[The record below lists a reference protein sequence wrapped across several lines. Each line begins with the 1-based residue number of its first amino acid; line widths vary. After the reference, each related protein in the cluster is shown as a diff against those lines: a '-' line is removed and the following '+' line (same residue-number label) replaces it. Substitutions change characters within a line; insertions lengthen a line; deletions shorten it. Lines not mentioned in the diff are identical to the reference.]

1 MQQLPYDPSLPG
13 AHVNGWLVV
22 ATLLPLAVALL
33 ALIAVCWRADRA
45 WTRRST
51 MPLPSQPSHDRL
63 LLSLAELTALADLER
78 AAALDD
84 RRLAKRLSGRAR
96 RPGLPRLPRRPLGAI
111 VAPLA
116 AGFTLGTFT
125 WSTPLAFLGVVAM
138 GAGAAAFAVRPPG
151 ADAPA
156 PLVEAPAGGATSI

>member
-13 AHVNGWLVV
+13 AQVGGWIVI
-22 ATLLPLAVALL
+22 ATLLPLGIALL
-33 ALIAVCWRADRA
+33 VMVAVCWRADRA

-51 MPLPSQPSHDRL
+51 MPTPSQPSHDRIV
-63 LLSLAELTALADLER
+63 LSLAELTALADLER

-84 RRLAKRLSGRAR
+84 RRLVGRLSGRAR
-96 RPGLPRLPRRPLGAI
+96 HLPRLLRRPLGAI
-111 VAPLA
+111 TAPLA

-151 ADAPA
+151 QHTPA
-156 PLVEAPAGGATSI
+156 LLVEVPAQGTS